1 MVRGH
6 AMPSDGHA
14 VTTRFDGEVAI
25 VTGGAGGIGSATC
38 RKLAAEGA
46 RVVVADIEAAA
57 AEALADE
64 LGATAIA
71 FDLGDPDDVE
81 RLVAETVRLLGR
93 LDVLVNN
100 AALRTAQVMRE
111 DTTVETMSAEGF
123 RRAMDVNALGC
134 ALACK
139 HAIPHLRAAG
149 GGSIVNLTSEQA
161 LAGANIGSDYA
172 AAKAAIIATTRM
184 VATQNGRDGI
194 RCNAVAPGLIVTSDR
209 IRENTALME
218 AVVPHVLLGR
228 LGEPEDVAD
237 LIAFLASG
245 EARYITG
252 QVLAVDGGYLAHM
265 PAPG

>member
-1 MVRGH
+1 VGGDAPRIV
-6 AMPSDGHA
+6 SS
-14 VTTRFDGEVAI
+14 RFDGRVAI

-38 RKLAAEGA
+38 RALAAQGA
-46 RVVVADIEAAA
+46 RVVVADVDGER
-57 AEALADE
+57 AEALATE
-64 LGATAIA
+64 LDATALQ
-71 FDLGDPDDVE
+71 FDLGEPEDVQ
-81 RLVAETVRLLGR
+81 RLVDETAATFGR

-100 AALRTAQVMRE
+100 AALRTERIMRD
-111 DTTVETMSAEGF
+111 DTTVETMTVEGF
-123 RRAMDVNALGC
+123 RRAMDVNALGS
-134 ALACK
+134 ALACR

-161 LAGANIGSDYA
+161 LVGANVGSDYA

-209 IRENTALME
+209 IRENAALME

-237 LIAFLASG
+237 VICFLASD
-245 EARYITG
+245 EARYMTG
-252 QVLAVDGGYLAHM
+252 QVIRCDGGYLAHM

>member
-1 MVRGH
+1 VGGVAAGRV
-6 AMPSDGHA
+6 S
-14 VTTRFDGEVAI
+14 RFDGEVAI

-46 RVVVADIEAAA
+46 RVVVADIDAAR
-57 AEALADE
+57 AEALEAE
-64 LGATAIA
+64 LGGEASAVG
-71 FDLGDPDDVE
+71 FDLGVADDVE
-81 RLVAETVRLLGR
+81 RLITETVGHYGR

-100 AALRTAQVMRE
+100 AALRTARVMQE
-111 DTTVETMSAEGF
+111 DTTVETMTVDGF
-123 RRAMDVNALGC
+123 REAMDVNALGS

-161 LAGANIGSDYA
+161 LVGANIGSDYA

-194 RCNAVAPGLIVTSDR
+194 RCNAVAPGLIVTSER
-209 IRENTALME
+209 IRENVALME

-237 LIAFLASG
+237 LICFLAST

-252 QVLAVDGGYLAHM
+252 QVLRCDGGYLAHM

>member
-1 MVRGH
+1 VGGDP
-6 AMPSDGHA
+6 AGVVSP
-14 VTTRFDGEVAI
+14 RFDGEVAI

-38 RKLAAEGA
+38 RALAAHGA
-46 RVVVADIEAAA
+46 RVVVADIDPGGAERVA
-57 AEALADE
+57 AEV
-64 LGATAIA
+64 GGSAIA
-71 FDLGDPDDVE
+71 FDLGDPDDVA
-81 RLVAETVRLLGR
+81 RLIEDTVARHGR

-100 AALRTAQVMRE
+100 AALRTQDVMRE
-111 DTTVETMSAEGF
+111 DTTVETMTVEGF

-134 ALACK
+134 ALACR

-161 LAGANIGSDYA
+161 LVGANVGSDYA

-184 VATQNGRDGI
+184 VATQCGRDGI

-209 IRENTALME
+209 IRENVGLMD

-237 LIAFLASG
+237 VICFLASD
-245 EARYITG
+245 EARYMTG
-252 QVLAVDGGYLAHM
+252 QVVAVDGGYLAHM

>member
-1 MVRGH
+1 VGGVAAGRV
-6 AMPSDGHA
+6 S
-14 VTTRFDGEVAI
+14 RFDGEVAI

-46 RVVVADIEAAA
+46 RVVVADIDAAR
-57 AEALADE
+57 AEALAAE
-64 LGATAIA
+64 LGGEASAVG
-71 FDLGDPDDVE
+71 FDLGVADDVE
-81 RLVAETVRLLGR
+81 RLITETVGHYGR

-100 AALRTAQVMRE
+100 AALRTARVMQE
-111 DTTVETMSAEGF
+111 DTTVETMTVDGF
-123 RRAMDVNALGC
+123 REAMDVNALGS

-161 LAGANIGSDYA
+161 LVGAN
-172 AAKAAIIATTRM
+172 IATTRM

-194 RCNAVAPGLIVTSDR
+194 RCNAVAPGLIVTSER
-209 IRENTALME
+209 IRENVALME

-237 LIAFLASG
+237 LICFLAST

-252 QVLAVDGGYLAHM
+252 QVLRCDGGYLAHM